1 VTATHTT
8 NETDI
13 SLYVGDGEE
22 NTGIGY
28 TSGIFLRDGLLS
40 VSMFDEDDLES
51 IRESAADWETE
62 RLDPVLDAYGER
74 QDRFA
79 TVSNMEV
86 DRLYTPNDIEDID
99 YGEDLGFPGEP
110 PFTRGIYPTMH
121 RGRTWTM
128 RQFAGFG
135 TPDETNERFH
145 YLIEEGQ
152 TGLSTAFDM
161 PTLMGI
167 DSDHKMSRG
176 EVGKEGVAVD
186 TLRDMEILF
195 DGIDLGEVSTSF
207 TINPSAAVIYAMYI
221 ALADQQGVPRE
232 EVRGTLQNDMFKE
245 FIAQKEWVVPPEPSL
260 RIVTDIIEFSVEN
273 TPKFK
278 PVSISGYHIREA
290 GSTAI
295 QELAFTLAD
304 GMAYVEDCLDR
315 GMDIDE
321 FGPTLSFFFN
331 SHNSLFEEVAKFR
344 AARRIWGRVM
354 DEWYG
359 AETDEARMLK
369 FHTQTAGQS
378 LTAQQP
384 LNNVARVTIQ
394 ALAAVLGG
402 TQSLHTNSYDEAL
415 ALPSE
420 QAVRVALRTQQIIA
434 DESGAADII
443 DPLGGSFAVESLTNE
458 VEREAMDYITEIKE
472 MGDGSMRE
480 GVLAGIND
488 GFFQRE
494 IQDAAYEYQERVER
508 EEETVVGV
516 NKYEIEEDT
525 QPDLLQVDKEVEERQ
540 KERLKSV
547 KAERDDAAVE
557 EALERIDEA
566 ARNGDNVMPAI
577 IDAVKAYATMGEIMG
592 VFEEYYGSYR
602 ETVNVA

>member
-1 VTATHTT
+1 M
-8 NETDI
+8 
-13 SLYVGDGEE
+13 L
-22 NTGIGY
+22 
-28 TSGIFLRDGLLS
+28 SGIFMRVPHVQGD
-40 VSMFDEDDLES
+40 MFDEDELET

-62 RLDPVLDAYGER
+62 RRDPVLDAYGER

-79 TVSNMEV
+79 TVSNLEV
-86 DRLYTPNDIEDID
+86 DRLYTPDNLEDTDFEEDI
-99 YGEDLGFPGEP
+99 GFPGEP
-110 PFTRGIYPTMH
+110 PYTRGVYPTMH
-121 RGRTWTM
+121 RGRSWTM

-135 TPDETNERFH
+135 TAEETNERFH
-145 YLIEEGQ
+145 YLIDEGQ

-232 EVRGTLQNDMFKE
+232 EIRGTLQNDMLKE

-260 RIVTDIIEFSVEN
+260 RVVTDIIEFSAEN

-290 GSTAI
+290 GSTAVE
-295 QELAFTLAD
+295 ELAFTLAD

-331 SHNSLFEEVAKFR
+331 SHNSFFEEIAKFR
-344 AARRIWGRVM
+344 AARRIWGRVTE
-354 DEWYG
+354 EWYD
-359 AETDEARMLK
+359 AESEAARKLK

-384 LNNVARVTIQ
+384 LNNISRVTIQ

-420 QAVRVALRTQQIIA
+420 EAVRVALRTQQIIA
-434 DESGAADII
+434 EESGAADIV
-443 DPLGGSFAVESLTNE
+443 DPMGGSFAVESLTNE
-458 VEREAMDYITEIKE
+458 VEEEAMEYIEEIKE
-472 MGDGSMRE
+472 MGDGSMKE
-480 GVLAGIND
+480 GVLRGIQD
-488 GFFQRE
+488 GYFQRE
-494 IQDAAYEYQERVER
+494 IQESAYEYQERVER
-508 EEETVVGV
+508 GEETVVGV

-525 QPDLLQVDKEVEERQ
+525 EPELLQVDKETGRRQ
-540 KERLKSV
+540 KDRLANV
-547 KAERDDAAVE
+547 KDERDEEAVE
-557 EALERIDEA
+557 DTLDALEEA
-566 ARNGDNVMPAI
+566 VRNGDNVVPPI

-592 VFEEYYGSYR
+592 VFEDQFGSYQ
-602 ETVNVA
+602 ETLSVA